1 MVKWH
6 LQVENPLASIN
17 DERESLSKSGAKFH
31 PSFLIKSMLCL
42 FARRRQISRP
52 LDIEV
57 NSCEANG
64 QTHESWMNVFIP
76 RWIQRGAIL
85 AIFSDAS
92 NFLWFIRTLADK
104 HRVVF
109 PEVIWRLHHSL
120 AEQAFLEHTW
130 GASSDELLL
139 AFWFA
144 GFEWLVHKWYTTFLF
159 FELESKTG
167 FPILC
172 YQWFET
178 TWDFFRRS
186 WAVRAPVGKLR
197 ALFQKRADHFGFKL
211 PGFNFTQDFNKIYQ
225 DHTGRSSKPRTFM

>member
-6 LQVENPLASIN
+6 LQVANPLASIN
-17 DERESLSKSGAKFH
+17 DVRESLSKSGAKFH

-76 RWIQRGAIL
+76 RWIQRGTIL

-120 AEQAFLEHTW
+120 AEQAFLEHT
-130 GASSDELLL
+130 
-139 AFWFA
+139 
-144 GFEWLVHKWYTTFLF
+144 
-159 FELESKTG
+159 
-167 FPILC
+167 
-172 YQWFET
+172 
-178 TWDFFRRS
+178 
-186 WAVRAPVGKLR
+186 
-197 ALFQKRADHFGFKL
+197 
-211 PGFNFTQDFNKIYQ
+211 
-225 DHTGRSSKPRTFM
+225 

>member
-109 PEVIWRLHHSL
+109 SRSD
-120 AEQAFLEHTW
+120 LEAPPLLGW
-130 GASSDELLL
+130 ANIFGAHMRCLKRWTFACILVCW
-139 AFWFA
+139 FW
-144 GFEWLVHKWYTTFLF
+144 V
-159 FELESKTG
+159 
-167 FPILC
+167 
-172 YQWFET
+172 
-178 TWDFFRRS
+178 
-186 WAVRAPVGKLR
+186 VG
-197 ALFQKRADHFGFKL
+197 
-211 PGFNFTQDFNKIYQ
+211 T
-225 DHTGRSSKPRTFM
+225 